1 MIRSNRT
8 QEQLVALFVLGA
20 LLLLPPLLAIF
31 NRPVR
36 VLGVPVL
43 YLYLF
48 VAWAAVI
55 GLTAAVARRIG
66 AAQSSGGTGA
76 APPDPT
82 AAEGQHDA

>member
-1 MIRSNRT
+1 MIRRNRT
-8 QEQLVALFVLGA
+8 QEQLVGLFILGA
-20 LLLLPPLLAIF
+20 LLLLPPLLTIF

-55 GLTAAVARRIG
+55 GLTAAIARHIG
-66 AAQSSGGTGA
+66 ASESNGGLASKSADPA
-76 APPDPT
+76 ALDGP
-82 AAEGQHDA
+82 HDA